1 MLEKTMMK
9 QVLPTGDHLMKWQ
22 VGERVVY
29 PSHGVGEIVSI
40 EANELFGPGVE
51 VYVLELMQSNKRRVM
66 ISTEKAENGALRP
79 IVDAEEA
86 QRIIM
91 SLKEAPNVSKS
102 VPWTKRKRILL
113 DKLSS
118 CCLQD
123 VADVLRELY
132 HLKDV
137 KDLSFGQRRLFD
149 TAIALIVQELSVALN
164 RSAESVEEEIRN
176 MFV

>member
-1 MLEKTMMK
+1 MLEKTMM
-9 QVLPTGDHLMKWQ
+9 QPVLATGDHLMKWQ

-29 PSHGVGEIVSI
+29 PSHGVGKIVSI

-66 ISTEKAENGALRP
+66 IATEKAESGALRP
-79 IVDAEEA
+79 IVTAEEA
-86 QRIIM
+86 QRIIL
-91 SLKEAPNVSKS
+91 SLKEAPSVSKS

-164 RSAESVEEEIRN
+164 RSAESVEEEIRS
-176 MFV
+176 MFA